1 MASKGKSPGLTGF
14 FEKKD
19 AAEEAESTAGKTRM
33 KGTGK
38 YYHVTLRLSAERWER
53 ALSICT
59 LRRNAAL
66 SIGNLDCPRCSKK
79 RDFPTVTHARI
90 RVWKRNKKG
99 AIKPGF
105 EGVGER
111 ILPWK

>member
-53 ALSICT
+53 AHQFARSEGMPLSQLAI
-59 LRRNAAL
+59 LGL
-66 SIGNLDCPRCSKK
+66 SKMLEE
-79 RDFPTVTHARI
+79 
-90 RVWKRNKKG
+90 KG
-99 AIKPGF
+99 
-105 EGVGER
+105 
-111 ILPWK
+111 LPPL